1 MVSWGDGI
9 QVTVDVRQVVV
20 QLLLRLQELRSS
32 VVGNRYKPTMEK
44 SYGKDMGKV
53 SILLSCGLEGF
64 EGLGW
69 IGYFMNV
76 LELIK
81 MGFQHIIM

>member
-1 MVSWGDGI
+1 
-9 QVTVDVRQVVV
+9 
-20 QLLLRLQELRSS
+20 
-32 VVGNRYKPTMEK
+32 
-44 SYGKDMGKV
+44 MGKV
-53 SILLSCGLEGF
+53 SILELGLEGF

-69 IGYFMNV
+69 IGYFKNV